1 MKKLIYFFTCI
12 LPNYVPHEIIKE
24 FWKNSQFEI
33 MLTGFLPRCQNS
45 LRWEI
50 CLICHWNFDSW
61 KQKLSL
67 GFVKVPKSNQKTI
80 QIQHKLYLVRTTTIR
95 GEILVKIKN
104 VISENAYFQ
113 GYFTEV
119 NFYISEGNQLSY
131 FQDGYFFKILWWFH
145 KAHDLVKCRW
155 KNKSIFSTFH

>member
-1 MKKLIYFFTCI
+1 M
-12 LPNYVPHEIIKE
+12 PHEITKE
-24 FWKNSQFEI
+24 FWKDSHFENVRAD
-33 MLTGFLPRCQNS
+33 FLLRCQNS

-50 CLICHWNFDSW
+50 CLICHWNIDSW

-67 GFVKVPKSNQKTI
+67 GCVMVPKSNQKI
-80 QIQHKLYLVRTTTIR
+80 IWIQHKLYLVRTITIR

-104 VISENAYFQ
+104 VISENASFQ

-131 FQDGYFFKILWWFH
+131 FQNGYFFKILWWFH
-145 KAHDLVKCRW
+145 EAHNWVKCWW
-155 KNKSIFSTFH
+155 KNEIFFSIFH